1 MKVGLASSSYLF
13 ENDVAVFFVYR
24 DPDESRDLLR
34 IDAFDSLDF
43 AVLPAIDYF
52 IDFPPTFDFFV
63 NAFECLLDLEFPVFL
78 VLASSSAFGP
88 MSSSSSS
95 HPVGSMSISKS
106 TASCN

>member
-13 ENDVAVFFVYR
+13 ENDVVVFFVYR
-24 DPDESRDLLR
+24 EPDESRDLLR
-34 IDAFDSLDF
+34 IDALDSFDF
-43 AVLPAIDYF
+43 AVLPAIDYL
-52 IDFPPTFDFFV
+52 IDFPPFDFFV

-78 VLASSSAFGP
+78 VLASSSAFCP
-88 MSSSSSS
+88 ISSSSSS